1 MSESDLAL
9 SIAAINT
16 RVAVLEVANASL
28 QASITALVHQ
38 LQAQKAA
45 SSDSNVAASE

>member
-16 RVAVLEVANASL
+16 RVTTLEQINAML
-28 QASITALVHQ
+28 QASVASLMSEVQ
-38 LQAQKAA
+38 RMKSA
-45 SSDSNVAASE
+45 SSDVEEAAGG